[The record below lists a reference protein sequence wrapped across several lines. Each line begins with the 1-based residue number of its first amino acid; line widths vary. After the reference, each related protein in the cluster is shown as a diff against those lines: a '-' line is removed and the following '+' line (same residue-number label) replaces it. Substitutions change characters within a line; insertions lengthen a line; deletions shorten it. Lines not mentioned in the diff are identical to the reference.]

1 MDRLFMERDGF
12 GDDAFISPTLP
23 DSYNDKGLALDFDDD
38 VEVTLVPDEDDG
50 PVLEP
55 RRGQNEDNTSEYAAP
70 GEHGDLDDI
79 ENPRIKDRIMRE
91 RRLRM
96 EADTRYAAENERMEQ
111 ALLASEK
118 QKVKIQEDSFK
129 LSLDSVDIR
138 MRTLTEGLIVAEEE
152 NDKRAKVQIEAQ
164 IKELQGIR
172 NGIESNMAKLPKEA
186 DLDRAYQDY
195 KAKQSRSRVTSSPS
209 REGDIKPLNEKAGRW
224 AQNNA
229 WMNDSRQ
236 ISAKAALTAHNNAL
250 VNEGYDANDDQFFIE
265 LSRRMAKDFPSLGV
279 KTLDG
284 RQMGGGSQQRP
295 SQRQG
300 SAPPVAGARS
310 ASPPPQ
316 NGGKVK
322 NRVELDANDRRM
334 MRTLRIDMTNK
345 AAVQLF
351 AKEKL
356 QRLRSEQSGR

>member
-1 MDRLFMERDGF
+1 MEREDGF
-12 GDDAFISPTLP
+12 GDNGFTSPSLP
-23 DSYNDKGLALDFDDD
+23 DDYNDKGLALDLDDD
-38 VEVTLVPDEDDG
+38 VEVTLIPDEDDG
-50 PVLEP
+50 LVLEP
-55 RRGQNEDNTSEYAAP
+55 RRGQNEDGDAGTTHA
-70 GEHGDLDDI
+70 HGDDDLGDI

-96 EADTRYAAENERMEQ
+96 EADSRYAAENERMEQ

-129 LSLDSVDIR
+129 LSLDSVD
-138 MRTLTEGLIVAEEE
+138 MRLRTAREGLKYARQENDVNAEE
-152 NDKRAKVQIEAQ
+152 DLRAQ
-164 IKELQGIR
+164 IDELANIR
-172 NGIESNMAKLPKEA
+172 RGIESNMAKLPKEA
-186 DLDRAYQDY
+186 DLDRAYRDY
-195 KAKQSRSRVTSSPS
+195 KANQSRSRVTSTPS
-209 REGDIKPLNEKAGRW
+209 RSDGDIKPLNEKAGRW
-224 AQNNA
+224 ADNNA
-229 WMNDSRQ
+229 WVRDSSKVAQ
-236 ISAKAALTAHNNAL
+236 KAALTAHNNAL
-250 VNEGYDANDDQFFIE
+250 VAEGYDANDDQFFIE

-316 NGGKVK
+316 NGRPAK

-334 MRTLRIDMTNK
+334 MRVLRIDMNDK
-345 AAVQLF
+345 KAVQLY
-351 AKEKL
+351 AKEKFS
-356 QRLRSEQSGR
+356 RLRSEQAGR